1 MGGEGIYNYFSIAPA
16 LVPFYPFSVI
26 FLNQVII
33 PSFHVCP
40 CVCCMYMYA
49 CVAVVWC
56 GVVAPFSFSLDRRG
70 DGNSSLT

>member
-1 MGGEGIYNYFSIAPA
+1 MGGEGFYNNFSIAPA

-40 CVCCMYMYA
+40 CVCGIY
-49 CVAVVWC
+49 VAAVWR
-56 GVVAPFSFSLDRRG
+56 GVVGLLSL
-70 DGNSSLT
+70 SLWIVAGMVIV

>member
-56 GVVAPFSFSLDRRG
+56 GVVWWLLSL
-70 DGNSSLT
+70 SLWIVAGMVIV